1 MTQPVL
7 NQNAPLV
14 DLETGKVISPW
25 NSFFQQFTQKAA
37 AVQNITLTK
46 SPFSYTPN
54 DRGNVVISGG
64 NVSGINLIRGNVI
77 IPLSTVRP
85 IMIYLGIGDTI
96 QITYSATPTLQFLE
110 L

>member
-1 MTQPVL
+1 LTNPVL
-7 NQNAPLV
+7 NQNSPLV
-14 DLETGKVISPW
+14 DTATGKVIPPW

-37 AVQNITLTK
+37 AVQAITLTG

-54 DRGNVVISGG
+54 SRGNVVISGG
-64 NVSGINLIRGNVI
+64 TVSAIALIRGLVT

-85 IMIYLGIGDTI
+85 FMVYLGIGDTI
-96 QITYSATPTLQFLE
+96 KVTYTVVPTIQFLE

>member
-7 NQNAPLV
+7 NQNSPLV
-14 DLETGKVISPW
+14 DIKTGKVIPPW
-25 NSFFQQFTQKAA
+25 NSFFQQFTQKAT
-37 AVQNITLTK
+37 AVQNITLTG

-54 DRGNVVISGG
+54 NRGNVVISGG
-64 NVSGINLIRGNVI
+64 TVSAISLIRGLVV

-85 IMIYLGIGDTI
+85 LMVYLGIGDTI
-96 QITYSATPTLQFLE
+96 QITYSVLPTLQFLE